1 MGIHKLAVH
10 APTRFQND
18 NLMRAK
24 AEHIKA
30 TVQHDGEVWAKTP
43 DAAAFIKRVKG
54 VIASPPG
61 QAHIASGKAL
71 KGSFKNLVEYGKKI
85 KTPATKG
92 FHLNNADI
100 DDLEKNG
107 VQFEKT
113 KNALKAHPV
122 TLGLKNQGIA
132 A

>member
-71 KGSFKNLVEYGKKI
+71 KGSFKNLVEHGKKI

-100 DDLEKNG
+100 ADLTNPAMTKLGKN
-107 VQFEKT
+107 
-113 KNALKAHPV
+113 LKGNLEREFHMSHAEE
-122 TLGLKNQGIA
+122 Q
-132 A
+132 